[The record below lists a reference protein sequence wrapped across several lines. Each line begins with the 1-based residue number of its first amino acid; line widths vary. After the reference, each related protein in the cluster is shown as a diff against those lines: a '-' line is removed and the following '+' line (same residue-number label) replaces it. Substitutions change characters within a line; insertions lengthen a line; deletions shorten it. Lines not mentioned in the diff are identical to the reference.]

1 VVCLALFRTRH
12 WIAGCWDWSCADG
25 SKNGLEW
32 WHVVKNI
39 SSSGILILALVI
51 FLRAASVLPEQTYHE
66 KLGTKTS
73 ENAEELKFVV
83 IVSRHG
89 VRSPTGKLDQLD
101 QYSRHPWPV
110 WSVPPGYLTE
120 HGAHLMS
127 LFGAYDRRQ
136 LASAG
141 LLATSGCDDAARIRI
156 VADSDQ
162 RTRETGKALAA
173 GLAPGC
179 AIEVR
184 ALPEGT
190 ADPLFHSLEAGVGH
204 PDNLLATAAVSGRI
218 GGNPAGLTEAYR
230 AQLETLEDVL
240 RGCAAGVA
248 CPGQAPSKSIF
259 DIPSSIAPGRGG
271 HLVDLRTPLSTA
283 ATMSENLLLE
293 YAEGMDAA
301 NVGWGRV
308 DIHKLRDLL
317 QLHTANVDIAQR
329 TSYVARARAS
339 NLLAHILQSME
350 QASLA
355 HPIAGALTKPS
366 DCLLILAGHDT
377 NIAAIAGALNL
388 SWLIDGR
395 RDDTPPGGALVFEL
409 WKNRGAEVYSVH
421 TFYVAQTLDQMR
433 NATPLTLANPPE
445 RVPVFVPA
453 CSRADGS
460 CSWETFKQTV
470 QMAIQ

>member
-1 VVCLALFRTRH
+1 VKHSVSGGVLTLFLFLVAVC
-12 WIAGCWDWSCADG
+12 
-25 SKNGLEW
+25 
-32 WHVVKNI
+32 
-39 SSSGILILALVI
+39 
-51 FLRAASVLPEQTYHE
+51 VLPARALDEAPGKIAAE
-66 KLGTKTS
+66 KID
-73 ENAEELKFVV
+73 ELKFVV

-89 VRSPTGKLDQLD
+89 VRSPTGKLDQLN
-101 QYSRHPWPV
+101 QYSRQPWPV
-110 WSVPPGYLTE
+110 WSVPPCYLTE
-120 HGAHLMS
+120 HGAHLMT
-127 LFGAYDRRQ
+127 LFGAYDRQ
-136 LASAG
+136 QMASQG
-141 LLATSGCDDAARIRI
+141 LLTPSGCADAAHIRI

-190 ADPLFHSLEAGVGH
+190 PDPLFHSLEAGVGH
-204 PDNLLATAAVSGRI
+204 P
-218 GGNPAGLTEAYR
+218 AGLTEAYR
-230 AQLETLEDVL
+230 AQLEMLEDVL

-259 DIPSSIAPGRGG
+259 DIPSSIALGKGG
-271 HLVDLRTPLSTA
+271 HLVDLRTPLGTA
-283 ATMSENLLLE
+283 ATMSEDLLLE
-293 YAEGMDAA
+293 YAEGMDAS

-329 TSYVARARAS
+329 TNYVARAQAS
-339 NLLAHILQSME
+339 NMLVHILQSME
-350 QASLA
+350 QASSA
-355 HPIAGALTKPS
+355 RPVAGALTQPG
-366 DCLLILAGHDT
+366 DRLLILAGHDT
-377 NIAAIAGALNL
+377 NIAAIAGSLNL

-409 WKNRGAEVYSVH
+409 WKRRGAEEYSVH
-421 TFYVAQTLDQMR
+421 TFYEAQTLDQMR
-433 NATPLTLANPPE
+433 NATPLSLANPPE
-445 RVPVFVPA
+445 RVLVFVPS

-460 CSWETFKQTV
+460 CSWETFKQAV